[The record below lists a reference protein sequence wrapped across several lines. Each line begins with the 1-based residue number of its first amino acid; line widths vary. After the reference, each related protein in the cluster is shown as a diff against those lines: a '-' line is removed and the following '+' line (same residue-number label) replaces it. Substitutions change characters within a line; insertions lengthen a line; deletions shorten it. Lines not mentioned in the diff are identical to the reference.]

1 MTTIY
6 DPAVLSGKRILITG
20 GGTGLGRGV
29 AAHLVAHGAEVHLWG
44 RRMNVL
50 EEAAAEIGPGAHV
63 QAVDVRDADAV
74 DAAVGEI
81 WSAHGPLTGLINNA
95 AANFIAPTKNL
106 SARAF
111 NAIASTVMN
120 GSFNTTHAVGKRWIE
135 GELPGSVVSTLTSWV
150 WTGSAFV
157 VPSAM
162 AKAAVHAMTMSLA
175 VEWGRYGIRLNAIAA
190 GPIPTDYAWEMLN
203 PTSKSSVGA
212 TQADQVPL
220 QRFGTVEE
228 LANLNIFLLSD
239 ACHYLTGHTIAMDGG
254 QHLAGPGHVRGPDV
268 AQRRRLGGDPRA
280 VAGRVGGREGAAH
293 DLVDRHGATSS
304 HWPRGRR
311 RRAAQAHD
319 GRAAA
324 GRGRAPARRGGT
336 GRRRRRSGPAT
347 AGGPTTNCSGAAS
360 GSRTRSWNRST
371 RVTGSRCGRPTAR
384 IGSSSRS
391 ARRSPASSS

>member
-1 MTTIY
+1 MIY
-6 DPAVLSGKRILITG
+6 DPNVLEGKRILITG

-29 AAHLVAHGAEVHLWG
+29 AGHLVKHGAEVHLWG
-44 RRMNVL
+44 RRLHVL
-50 EEAAAEIGPGAHV
+50 EEAAEEAGPGAYV
-63 QAVDVRDADAV
+63 QTVDVRDADAV
-74 DAAVGEI
+74 DAAVASI
-81 WSAHGPLTGLINNA
+81 WEEHGPLTGLINNA

-111 NAIASTVMN
+111 NAISSTVMN

-135 GELPGSVVSTLTSWV
+135 HELPGSVVSTLTSWV

-203 PTSKSSVGA
+203 PTSKSAVGA

-239 ACHYLTGHTIAMDGG
+239 ACDYLTGHTIAMDGG
-254 QHLAGPGHVRGPDV
+254 QHLAGPGTFAGLTSLEDEDWAEIRAQSQAASEAAK
-268 AQRRRLGGDPRA
+268 AQR
-280 VAGRVGGREGAAH
+280 
-293 DLVDRHGATSS
+293 AT
-304 HWPRGRR
+304 
-311 RRAAQAHD
+311 
-319 GRAAA
+319 
-324 GRGRAPARRGGT
+324 
-336 GRRRRRSGPAT
+336 
-347 AGGPTTNCSGAAS
+347 
-360 GSRTRSWNRST
+360 
-371 RVTGSRCGRPTAR
+371 
-384 IGSSSRS
+384 
-391 ARRSPASSS
+391 